1 MLLFWQNNVKFF
13 GNICLKFVGLL
24 PDRSLL
30 ADYVTCQKSAQAS
43 SGRLGM
49 GRKIWLWILRFKFWS
64 NPYEKTPTL
73 GQLSPKCQ
81 MSAGI
86 SKKHL
91 LRCSPHIFTKKRK
104 HICDFWGNPYRK
116 TTTFSKVSN
125 ERGNFKNHL
134 SCSPHIFTKI
144 RANANFRIHIHEFQN
159 IETNSALVI
168 RESMW

>member
-1 MLLFWQNNVKFF
+1 MLNIYD
-13 GNICLKFVGLL
+13 NICLKLISLL

-64 NPYEKTPTL
+64 NPCEKTPTL

-86 SKKHL
+86 SKQL
-91 LRCSPHIFTKKRK
+91 LSCSSDVFTKKRK
-104 HICDFWGNPYRK
+104 SICE
-116 TTTFSKVSN
+116 FSLSN
-125 ERGNFKNHL
+125 
-134 SCSPHIFTKI
+134 TKK
-144 RANANFRIHIHEFQN
+144 HQPFQKC
-159 IETNSALVI
+159 
-168 RESMW
+168 

>member
-1 MLLFWQNNVKFF
+1 MLNIFD
-13 GNICLKFVGLL
+13 NICLKFVGLL

-43 SGRLGM
+43 LGRLGM

-86 SKKHL
+86 SKYL
-91 LRCSPHIFTKKRK
+91 LTCSP
-104 HICDFWGNPYRK
+104 Y
-116 TTTFSKVSN
+116 V
-125 ERGNFKNHL
+125 
-134 SCSPHIFTKI
+134 FTKI
-144 RANANFRIHIHEFQN
+144 KNRKICMALDFEGQILEQSMRENANFRPTFFAGNSKHLCTELFTTFFHEIQK
-159 IETNSALVI
+159 
-168 RESMW
+168 

>member
-1 MLLFWQNNVKFF
+1 MLITLDS
-13 GNICLKFVGLL
+13 ICLKFVCLL

-86 SKKHL
+86 SKQL
-91 LRCSPHIFTKKRK
+91 LSCSPHVFTKIKNGKLCMALDSEVQILEQSLRENAN
-104 HICDFWGNPYRK
+104 FRP
-116 TTTFSKVSN
+116 TFSKVSN
-125 ERGNFKNHL
+125 ERGNFKTTTEL
-134 SCSPHIFTKI
+134 FT
-144 RANANFRIHIHEFQN
+144 RCFHENQK
-159 IETNSALVI
+159 
-168 RESMW
+168 

>member
-1 MLLFWQNNVKFF
+1 MLNIFD
-13 GNICLKFVGLL
+13 NICLKFVSLL

-43 SGRLGM
+43 LGRLGM

-86 SKKHL
+86 SKHL
-91 LRCSPHIFTKKRK
+91 LHSCRKGLYNLKIFLQYFLIPECSLGLK
-104 HICDFWGNPYRK
+104 
-116 TTTFSKVSN
+116 
-125 ERGNFKNHL
+125 L
-134 SCSPHIFTKI
+134 SY
-144 RANANFRIHIHEFQN
+144 
-159 IETNSALVI
+159 ETCIILF
-168 RESMW
+168 